1 MQVCRSYSSNSVSI
15 ITSHSTAQ
23 TWKCVCLCWLM
34 KRNTGQHQKVCAC
47 VCVCGACSGP
57 MIATVICCL
66 LPATVITVVDMVLRA
81 LWDTSNET
89 QPGRLPECV
98 SVCVC
103 ASYLH
108 PCVCVRVWS
117 FALCVC
123 NWALCSCQ
131 GQFNSVLI
139 AYVAKR

>member
-1 MQVCRSYSSNSVSI
+1 MCVSVLVDEKKHW
-15 ITSHSTAQ
+15 TTPEG
-23 TWKCVCLCWLM
+23 V
-34 KRNTGQHQKVCAC
+34 C

-108 PCVCVRVWS
+108 PCVCVRV
-117 FALCVC
+117 
-123 NWALCSCQ
+123 
-131 GQFNSVLI
+131 
-139 AYVAKR
+139 

>member
-15 ITSHSTAQ
+15 ITSHSTAR

-81 LWDTSNET
+81 LWT
-89 QPGRLPECV
+89 QATRLSLDACQ
-98 SVCVC
+98 SVCLCVLHICTLVC
-103 ASYLH
+103 ACACDLL
-108 PCVCVRVWS
+108 
-117 FALCVC
+117 LCVFVIELS
-123 NWALCSCQ
+123 AHVKAS
-131 GQFNSVLI
+131 ST
-139 AYVAKR
+139 AY

>member
-15 ITSHSTAQ
+15 ITSHSTAR

-81 LWDTSNET
+81 LWT
-89 QPGRLPECV
+89 QATRLSLDACQ
-98 SVCVC
+98 SVC
-103 ASYLH
+103 L
-108 PCVCVRVWS
+108 CVCVLHICTLVC
-117 FALCVC
+117 ACACDLLLCVFVIELSAHVKASSTAC
-123 NWALCSCQ
+123 
-131 GQFNSVLI
+131 
-139 AYVAKR
+139 